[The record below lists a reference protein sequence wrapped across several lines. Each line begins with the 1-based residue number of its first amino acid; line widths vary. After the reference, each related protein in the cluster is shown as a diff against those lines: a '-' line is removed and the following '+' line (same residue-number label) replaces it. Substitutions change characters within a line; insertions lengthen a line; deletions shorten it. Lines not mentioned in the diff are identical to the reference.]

1 MITLKN
7 KDTNAVIGTLTL
19 DQLQFLID
27 RLEEETPEDHDYW
40 LNRTEIEIL
49 REQGADTELIAMLE
63 QALGAADDMEVVW
76 EQTL

>member
-49 REQGADTELIAMLE
+49 REQGADAELIAMLE

>member
-49 REQGADTELIAMLE
+49 REQGADAELIAMLE
-63 QALGAADDMEVVW
+63 QALGSADDMEVVW